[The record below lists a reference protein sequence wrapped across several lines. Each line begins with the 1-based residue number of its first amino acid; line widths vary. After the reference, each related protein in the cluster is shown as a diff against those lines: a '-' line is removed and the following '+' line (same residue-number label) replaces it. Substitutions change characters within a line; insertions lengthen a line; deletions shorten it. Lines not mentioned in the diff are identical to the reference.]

1 MGKSVFGLIRTWMIL
16 SALALVSVLTFGCSG
31 NGSDGV
37 MAITPSGPAAAPQ
50 QPAAASGPAASTDT
64 TAASQQPEAAVK
76 PASAGAIVSVAAP
89 SKAKITRVVVGLTP
103 PAAEGNATS
112 RALGSPDMWQL
123 RPMYEHLIL
132 VDPETGLYTP
142 GLATEWSLEPNGQA
156 FRFKLR
162 KGVQFHSGW
171 GEFTAKD
178 VVFTHWDTVHEEAQH
193 GSAPSMRNMTKEIEI
208 INDYE
213 VVWHIGSP
221 DASLIAHISEAIG
234 AYEMTSKKHYDDVG
248 KSPTILDSPLAGT
261 GPYQFKERFQTSYI
275 RYERI
280 PWDHWR
286 VPAEFQ
292 EFEFRFISEA
302 STRVAAL
309 ITEELHATIVPTD
322 DLEVVKQRGMNVLAG
337 GVSANQVF
345 LSYLCCYVDKETPS
359 GFKYPDSPLANVK
372 VRQAMSKAINREE
385 LNQAFFQGKGKIVYA
400 PHINESREG
409 WNPEWVKRFPAEY
422 GYDPAAAKALLA
434 EAGYGKDNPVQTNMI
449 MNDLTSVPGSL
460 DIQDAVAGYLKAVGI
475 EVKQLTMD
483 AGKRRAGYRT
493 YKWNNHLSMTTCG
506 ADLLIC
512 YRVYNSSLPPRVGFE
527 HPELQE
533 LFLKSRALLDQKSRS
548 AAVQKVGDKAFEIHA
563 ALNLFWLPSEVVV
576 NPKYISEYKFPGPL
590 SGTFTHVWNMKAAL
604 D

>member
-1 MGKSVFGLIRTWMIL
+1 MGKSVFGFIRTWVAL
-16 SALALVSVLTFGCSG
+16 VALALVSAVAFGCSG
-31 NGSDGV
+31 SGSDGV
-37 MAITPSGPAAAPQ
+37 VAATSNEPAAAPQ

-64 TAASQQPEAAVK
+64 TAASQQPDAAVQ
-76 PASAGAIVSVAAP
+76 PAAARAVVSAVP
-89 SKAKITRVVVGLTP
+89 SKAKINRVVVGLTP

-132 VDPETGLYTP
+132 VDPVTGHYTP
-142 GLATEWSLEPNGQA
+142 GLATEWSLEPSGTA

-178 VVFTHWDTVHEEAQH
+178 VVFTHWDTVHEDAQH
-193 GSAPSMRNMTKEIEI
+193 GSAPSMRKMTKEIEI

-248 KSPTILDSPLAGT
+248 KSPSIMDAPIAGT
-261 GPYQFKERFQTSYI
+261 GPYQFKERVQTSYV

-280 PWDHWR
+280 PYTHWR
-286 VPAEFQ
+286 VPADFQ

-322 DLEVVKQRGMNVLAG
+322 DLEVVKQRGMNVLTG
-337 GVSANQVF
+337 GYAANQVF
-345 LSYLCCYVDKETPS
+345 LSYLCCYMDKETSS
-359 GFKYPDSPLANVK
+359 GFKYPESPLANVK
-372 VRQAMSKAINREE
+372 VRQAMNKAINRDE

-400 PHINESREG
+400 PHINEAREG
-409 WNPEWVKRFPAEY
+409 WNPEWIKRFPAEY

-460 DIQDAVAGYLKAVGI
+460 DIQDAVAGYLKDVGI

-483 AGKRRAGYRT
+483 AGKRRAGYRS

-533 LFLKSRALLDQKSRS
+533 LFLKSRAILDQKARS

-563 ALNLFWLPSEVVV
+563 ALNLFWLPSELVV

-590 SGTFTHVWNMKAAL
+590 SGTFTHVWNMKATV